1 MNARRPT
8 SHDIKDRTHVPAVGI
23 VLPAAL
29 LFFSAALSFGQA
41 PDSRNMWG
49 LSTGGL
55 FPAGAF
61 NDHVSQEG
69 FAIGLLYGRR
79 FRNAPVY
86 AGFELSGGF
95 YGYAHRHEFLEGIPE
110 VRFDVETYNNIV
122 QGLLFLRVQPRKG
135 AVRPFAEG
143 LAGISYL
150 YTETT
155 ISGHEFPWD
164 EVGSDTN
171 FDDLTVTAGAGG
183 GLAIH
188 LKWWRPRAPD
198 RPRGETLIDIKVR
211 YMAGGRAKYLKQGS
225 IVVVGDELTYSFD
238 QSATSFITAQAAVS
252 FRF

>member
-1 MNARRPT
+1 MNARPRD
-8 SHDIKDRTHVPAVGI
+8 SHDTMDKTHVTAARI
-23 VLPAAL
+23 ILPAAL
-29 LFFSAALSFGQA
+29 LLFSAVLAFGQA
-41 PDSRNMWG
+41 PDSRNIWG

-69 FAIGLLYGRR
+69 FAIGLLYARR

-95 YGYAHRHEFLEGIPE
+95 YGHARRHEFMEGIPE
-110 VRFDVETYNNIV
+110 VRFDVETFNNIV
-122 QGLLFLRVQPRKG
+122 QGLLFLRAQPRKG
-135 AVRPFAEG
+135 AVRPFVEG

-150 YTETT
+150 YTETS
-155 ISGHEFPWD
+155 ISEHEFPWD
-164 EVGSDTN
+164 EVASDTN

-188 LKWWRPRAPD
+188 LKWWPHRAPG

-238 QSATSFITAQAAVS
+238 RSATSFITAQAAVS